1 MKKYYGIAFDFNDV
15 SDEDVDK
22 LKYHIIEQVGDT
34 YGWKDSNDMK
44 LLCRKEWSRN
54 NFCNWSS
61 GTHIDMY
68 VACGQQITHL
78 YIDQDDMIIIPIG

>member
-1 MKKYYGIAFDFNDV
+1 MKSYYGIAFNFNDV

-22 LKYHIIEQVGDT
+22 LKYHIIEQVGNA

-44 LLCRKEWSRN
+44 LLCRKEWYH
-54 NFCNWSS
+54 

-78 YIDQDDMIIIPIG
+78 YINREDMIIIPIG